1 VSRQRV
7 AVIDYGMGNLRS
19 VHKAV
24 EHAGA
29 GQIDA
34 QVTADPKAVRNADR
48 VVFPGQGAMGDCM
61 SELRRLGLD
70 DAVSETLG
78 NKPFLGICVG
88 MQALLS
94 DSEEDGG
101 TQGLDLMA
109 GHVKR
114 FPSGQ
119 QDPATGDQL
128 KVPHMGWNE
137 VQQRRPH
144 PLWQGIEDLHRF
156 YFVHSYYVA
165 PDDPKATAGATH
177 YGVEFTS
184 AAAGAGWFATQFHP
198 EKSAAA
204 GLQLLANFIAW
215 DGA

>member
-1 VSRQRV
+1 MSRQRV

-29 GQIDA
+29 GQVEA
-34 QVTADPKAVRNADR
+34 QVTADPAMVRNADR
-48 VVFPGQGAMGDCM
+48 VVFPGQGAMGECM
-61 SELRRLGLD
+61 SELRRRGLD
-70 DAVSETLG
+70 DVVNETLG

-88 MQALLS
+88 MQALFS
-94 DSEEDGG
+94 DSEEDVG
-101 TQGLDLMA
+101 TQGLDLIA

-119 QDPATGDQL
+119 QDPATGEQL

-137 VQQRRPH
+137 VQQRRVH
-144 PLWQGIEDLHRF
+144 PLWRGIEDLHRF

-165 PDDPKATAGATH
+165 PVDRQTTAGATH

-184 AAAGAGWFATQFHP
+184 AAAGEGWFATQFHP

>member
-1 VSRQRV
+1 MSRQQI
-7 AVIDYGMGNLRS
+7 AIIDYGMGNLRS
-19 VHKAV
+19 VQKAV
-24 EHAGA
+24 EHAGDGHIDA
-29 GQIDA
+29 HVTADA
-34 QVTADPKAVRNADR
+34 QVVRNADR

-61 SELRRLGLD
+61 SELKRLGLD
-70 DAVSETLG
+70 EVVCDTFG
-78 NKPFLGICVG
+78 KKPFLGICVG
-88 MQALLS
+88 MQALLT

-101 TQGLDLMA
+101 TAGLNLIA

-114 FPSGQ
+114 FPAGQ
-119 QDPATGDQL
+119 RDAASGDQL

-137 VQQRRPH
+137 VQQRRVH
-144 PLWQGIEDLHRF
+144 PLWAGIEDRHRF

-165 PDDPKATAGATH
+165 PTDPETTAGATH

-184 AAAGAGWFATQFHP
+184 AAAGDGWFATQFPP